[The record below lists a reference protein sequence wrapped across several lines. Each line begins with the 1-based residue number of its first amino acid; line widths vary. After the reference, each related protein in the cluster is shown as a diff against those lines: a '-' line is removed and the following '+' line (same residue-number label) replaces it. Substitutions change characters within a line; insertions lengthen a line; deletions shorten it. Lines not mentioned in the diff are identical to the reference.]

1 MSISSKAFALENAQV
16 QKFQEIK
23 CSCFPLTG
31 LMKSGK
37 IGHTN
42 GVTVFWIPSKRN
54 KTDLTDVTGCLPLSK
69 KQKLH
74 LQNKTRMLTQKQIAF
89 YKEG

>member
-1 MSISSKAFALENAQV
+1 MGMSTSLKAFASENAQV

-23 CSCFPLTG
+23 RSCFPLTG

-37 IGHTN
+37 IGHIN

-54 KTDLTDVTGCLPLSK
+54 ETDMTV
-69 KQKLH
+69 
-74 LQNKTRMLTQKQIAF
+74 I
-89 YKEG
+89 